1 MARRPGPGNAPNIS
15 PRRSAMPNAPG
26 VMRQSASKSPSALAA
41 RLNPCRTGRRRARPF
56 LPRCARASRRSSARA
71 GFQVSANCPV
81 SRLASFMSGA
91 EARRRFTILCC
102 AGRAARPIACH
113 PARRNSAQA
122 AMRSLSSRPLSAS
135 SARPCRKLSPPG
147 ATRLS
152 MRTPK
157 RRITAAS
164 SAQFRLSMST
174 GSRTSG
180 PTSRPSIVRW
190 AASSRRTMS
199 A

>member
-1 MARRPGPGNAPNIS
+1 MERRAGRGNTPKFS

-26 VMRQSASKSPSALAA
+26 VMRRSASRSPSVLAA
-41 RLNPCRTGRRRARPF
+41 RLKPCRAGRRRARPF

-81 SRLASFMSGA
+81 SHLASFMSGA

-102 AGRAARPIACH
+102 ADRAARPIACR
-113 PARRNSAQA
+113 PARRNSAWA
-122 AMRSLSSRPLSAS
+122 AMRSISSRPLSAS
-135 SARPCRKLSPPG
+135 SVRPCRKLSPLG

-157 RRITAAS
+157 PRITAAS

-174 GSRTSG
+174 
-180 PTSRPSIVRW
+180 
-190 AASSRRTMS
+190 
-199 A
+199 